1 MAYMCTDSGNLMAIA
16 QQVIKQKQQQEQQQ
30 QQSHQQQQLTGLS
43 PFSLN
48 PWSTVTHHNTM
59 SNAPN
64 LGGYGLAGSGFP
76 DPFLVTGGSDT
87 GEPGFQFP
95 HMDHHSTGF
104 RFSDFGAGPGGE
116 FESDEWMDSIMGGG
130 DSTDSSNLP
139 SGCDAWQNNAVDFV
153 LYGAADPFAACPSRL
168 SIPSSSSPSD
178 LNRVNLFNETQQK
191 NPNPLQQTQVS
202 PWIPPQAPQSP
213 PVVSKDSKSTNPP
226 PSHSVRKNDVIGVS
240 TSSPEIESAPPLFK
254 ALIDCARLTEAE
266 PERAVKSLIKLKES
280 VSEQGDPT
288 ERVTFHFA
296 EALYNRV
303 SLPAEKSSSAIY
315 ESASSE
321 DFTLPYKALNDACP
335 YSKFAHLT
343 ANQAI
348 LEATERASKIHIV
361 DFGIVQGVQW
371 AALLQALATRPTGK
385 PTKIR
390 LSGIPA
396 LALGRTPAASLVATG
411 NRLSEFAKL
420 LELNFV
426 FEPILIPISELNE
439 SSFRVEEDEVLAV
452 NFMLQLYNLLDETPM
467 AVHTALRLAKSL
479 NPKIVT
485 LGEYEASL
493 NQVGFMSRFKNAL
506 KYYTAVFESLEPNLS
521 RESPE
526 RLQVE
531 RVLFGRRIGCVVGS
545 EDPRTKR
552 ERMEDRK
559 EWKALMEGCE
569 FQPVKLSHYAVSQA
583 KILLWNYNYSSL
595 FSLVESSPAFLSL
608 AWNDVPLLTVSSW
621 R

>member
-48 PWSTVTHHNTM
+48 PWTTTTHHTTM

-95 HMDHHSTGF
+95 HMDHHNTGF

-139 SGCDAWQNNAVDFV
+139 SGCDAWQSNADFV
-153 LYGAADPFAACPSRL
+153 LYGADPFTACPSRL
-168 SIPSSSSPSD
+168 SVPCSSPSD
-178 LNRVNLFNETQQK
+178 LNRVLFTESQK
-191 NPNPLQQTQVS
+191 SPNPIQPQVS
-202 PWIPPQAPQSP
+202 PWIPPQAPPSP
-213 PVVSKDSKSTNPP
+213 PMVSKDSKSTNPP
-226 PSHSVRKNDVIGVS
+226 SHSVRRNDVIGGGGVS
-240 TSSPEIESAPPLFK
+240 TSSPEIESAPPLLK

-266 PERAVKSLIKLKES
+266 PERAVKSLIRLKES

-303 SLPAEKSSSAIY
+303 SLQADKSSTMY

-348 LEATERASKIHIV
+348 LEATDRASKIHIV

-371 AALLQALATRPTGK
+371 AALLQALATRSTGK
-385 PTKIR
+385 PSKIR

-411 NRLSEFAKL
+411 NRLCEFAKL
-420 LELNFV
+420 LELNFE
-426 FEPILIPISELNE
+426 FEPILTPISELNE

-467 AVHTALRLAKSL
+467 AVQSALRLAKSL
-479 NPKIVT
+479 NPKILT

-493 NQVGFMSRFKNAL
+493 NQVGFMTRFKNAL
-506 KYYTAVFESLEPNLS
+506 RYYTAVFESLEPNLS
-521 RESPE
+521 RDSRE

-531 RVLFGRRIGCVVGS
+531 RVLFGRRIGCVVGP
-545 EDPRTKR
+545 EEPGTKR
-552 ERMEDRK
+552 ERVEDRK
-559 EWKALMEGCE
+559 QWKTLMEDCE
-569 FQPVKLSHYAVSQA
+569 FQPVNLSHYAVSQA

>member
-30 QQSHQQQQLTGLS
+30 QQSHHHHHQQQQLTGLT
-43 PFSLN
+43 PFSLS
-48 PWSTVTHHNTM
+48 PWTTTHNSSISNT
-59 SNAPN
+59 PN
-64 LGGYGLAGSGFP
+64 LGFGLTGPGFP
-76 DPFLVTGGSDT
+76 DPFQVAGGSDT

-95 HMDHHSTGF
+95 HVEHHHSTTGF

-116 FESDEWMDSIMGGG
+116 FDSDEWMDSIMGGG

-139 SGCDAWQNNAVDFV
+139 SGCDAWQSNADFV
-153 LYGAADPFAACPSRL
+153 IYGSDPFSAAAACPSRL
-168 SIPSSSSPSD
+168 SVPWTSPSD
-178 LNRVNLFNETQQK
+178 LNRVLFTENQK
-191 NPNPLQQTQVS
+191 SPNPLQPQVS
-202 PWIPPQAPQSP
+202 PWIPPQAPPSSP
-213 PVVSKDSKSTNPP
+213 TMVSKDSKSANPP
-226 PSHSVRKNDVIGVS
+226 LLRKNDVVGVS
-240 TSSPEIESAPPLFK
+240 TSSPEIESAPPLLK
-254 ALIDCARLTEAE
+254 ALIDCARLVESE
-266 PERAVKSLIKLKES
+266 SERAVKSLIHLKES

-303 SLPAEKSSSAIY
+303 SLEKSPSSAMF
-315 ESASSE
+315 AAASE
-321 DFTLPYKALNDACP
+321 DFTLSYNVLNDACP

-390 LSGIPA
+390 ISGIPA
-396 LALGRTPAASLVATG
+396 LALGKSPAASLFATG

-420 LELNFV
+420 LELKFE
-426 FEPILIPISELNE
+426 FEPILSPISELNE

-452 NFMLQLYNLLDETPM
+452 NFMLQLYNLLDESPM
-467 AVHTALRLAKSL
+467 AVQTALRLAKSL
-479 NPKIVT
+479 NAKIVT

-493 NQVGFMSRFKNAL
+493 NRVGFMNRFKNAL
-506 KYYTAVFESLEPNLS
+506 RYYTAVFESLEPKLN
-521 RESPE
+521 RDSPE

-531 RVLFGRRIGCVVGS
+531 RVLFGRRIGCVVGP
-545 EDPRTKR
+545 EVPGTKR
-552 ERMEDRK
+552 ERMEDR
-559 EWKALMEGCE
+559 EQWKILMEDSDFE
-569 FQPVKLSHYAVSQA
+569 PVALSHYAVSQA
-583 KILLWNYNYSSL
+583 KILLWNYDYSSL
-595 FSLVESSPAFLSL
+595 FSLVESSPGFLSL
-608 AWNDVPLLTVSSW
+608 AWNEVPLLTVSSW